1 MENAVKTENKT
12 LTDRARVLFQGFARL
27 GAGFLLKLGLRPN
40 TVTVAGLA
48 GHFAA
53 GYLVAIGQLTWGGIL
68 LLVMA
73 PLDFLDGTMA
83 RMRGESSRFG
93 AFVDSTTDRYSEFVI
108 MGALCYY
115 FVSIGNWMGAALSYL
130 SIVGSIMVSYTRA
143 RGEGLGFD
151 VKVGML
157 SRMERYIIL
166 IPGIVFHIP
175 IVAVWL
181 IAIFANFTALQ
192 RIFYV
197 RRQAYT
203 EMQTQP
209 TVENPVKNNSDP
221 RS

>member
-1 MENAVKTENKT
+1 MENAVKTERKT
-12 LTDRARVLFQGFARL
+12 LSDRARDQFQGFARL

-40 TVTVAGLA
+40 TVTVAGLG

-53 GYLVAIGQLTWGGIL
+53 GYLVATGQLTWGGIL

-115 FVSIGNWMGAALSYL
+115 FVSIGNWPGAVLSYL

-151 VKVGML
+151 VKVGLL

-166 IPGIVFHIP
+166 IPGIIFQIP
-175 IVAVWL
+175 LVAVWL
-181 IAIFANFTALQ
+181 IAIFANITALQ

-197 RRQAYT
+197 RRQAHA
-203 EMQTQP
+203 EMQAQQAAKASATI
-209 TVENPVKNNSDP
+209 NSTP